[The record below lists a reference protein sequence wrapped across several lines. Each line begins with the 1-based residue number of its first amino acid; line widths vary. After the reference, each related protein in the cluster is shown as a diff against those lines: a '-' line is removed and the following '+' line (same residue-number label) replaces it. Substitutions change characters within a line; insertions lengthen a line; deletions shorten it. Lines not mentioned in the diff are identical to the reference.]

1 MPLYARVSVHV
12 RTIALRV
19 GFGADIAKRLID
31 YGFHAPTM
39 SWPVGGTLMVEP
51 TESESKCART
61 HAAHARTHARAH
73 AHARTHISTL
83 TRTRT
88 PARACRYELDRF
100 CDAMI
105 AIRQEIREVEAG
117 EMHKDDNCL
126 KNAPHTVQV
135 GPGRVG
141 PRAGWGPGQVGP
153 ASSPRSL
160 ALAPPSFLACLG

>member
-1 MPLYARVSVHV
+1 VARGRHAHGRADRV
-12 RTIALRV
+12 RV
-19 GFGADIAKRLID
+19 Q
-31 YGFHAPTM
+31 
-39 SWPVGGTLMVEP
+39 V
-51 TESESKCART
+51 RT

-73 AHARTHISTL
+73 ARTH
-83 TRTRT
+83 
-88 PARACRYELDRF
+88 AHKHRYELDRF

>member
-1 MPLYARVSVHV
+1 M

-61 HAAHARTHARAH
+61 HAAHAR
-73 AHARTHISTL
+73 ARTHA
-83 TRTRT
+83 RTRT

-141 PRAGWGPGQVGP
+141 PMAGWGPGQGGAQGRVGP
-153 ASSPRSL
+153 RAGRAGLLPSPRSL